1 MNYKRYIQN
10 KSKAKAREEAFAP
23 KKKKVKPGKG
33 NFEPH
38 PDLPNTLVQKKAPR
52 S

>member
-1 MNYKRYIQN
+1 MSYKRYIQN
-10 KSKAKAREEAFAP
+10 KKKAKARKEAFAP
-23 KKKKVKPGKG
+23 QKPKKEPGKG

-38 PDLPNTLVQKKAPR
+38 PDLPNTLVQKRAPR